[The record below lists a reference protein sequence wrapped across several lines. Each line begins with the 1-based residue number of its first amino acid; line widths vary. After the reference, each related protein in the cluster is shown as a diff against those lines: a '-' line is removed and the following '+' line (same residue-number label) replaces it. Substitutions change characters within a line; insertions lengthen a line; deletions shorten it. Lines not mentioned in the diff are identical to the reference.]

1 MPKLEKK
8 IPSAPQPFIHFLLQA
23 GLILWSLILVYRDG
37 IRTPLPILFDC
48 CAAVFSITP
57 SRTLR
62 SHALPLALVLLGLV
76 VATFVVVQ
84 ELP

>member
-1 MPKLEKK
+1 MSKMEKK

-23 GLILWSLILVYRDG
+23 GLILWSLIFIYRDG
-37 IRTPLPILFDC
+37 IRTPLPILVGC
-48 CAAVFSITP
+48 CAAVFSMALRQ
-57 SRTLR
+57 SRR
-62 SHALPLALVLLGLV
+62 SHNLSFASILLEYI

>member
-23 GLILWSLILVYRDG
+23 GLILWSLIIIYRDG
-37 IRTPLPILFDC
+37 IRTPLPILVGC
-48 CAAVFSITP
+48 SVAVFSMTP
-57 SRTLR
+57 RQSWR
-62 SHALPLALVLLGLV
+62 SHALPFALALLALI

-84 ELP
+84 DLS